1 MRKTATWLTDSHHS
15 AMDLLSMSSAKT
27 NFLILFLL
35 ENDYLK
41 KNNQIQHSFI
51 SSAAKLLLSWSH
63 LCYRLRLRRAAVAN
77 KHTKNRIKE
86 NAAWLW
92 TMILERVK
100 SQWRLTFAN
109 VLTTWSHCLIW
120 TFFPAGGAVFFASCL
135 SHCPAASWLGANRWL
150 NYKYWNGNKCFVQS
164 AQRKH
169 IRDTFNEN
177 ISQRVRN

>member
-15 AMDLLSMSSAKT
+15 TMDLLSMLSAKT
-27 NFLILFLL
+27 NFSILFLL

-41 KNNQIQHSFI
+41 KNNKIQHSFI

-63 LCYRLRLRRAAVAN
+63 LCYRMRLHRAAVAN
-77 KHTKNRIKE
+77 KQTKNRIKE

-109 VLTTWSHCLIW
+109 MLTTWSHCLIW
-120 TFFPAGGAVFFASCL
+120 TFFFLQEGLFSKLLVCLTARLLADWVLTGGLITCTEMAINVLCNQPRGS
-135 SHCPAASWLGANRWL
+135 
-150 NYKYWNGNKCFVQS
+150 
-164 AQRKH
+164 
-169 IRDTFNEN
+169 T
-177 ISQRVRN
+177 